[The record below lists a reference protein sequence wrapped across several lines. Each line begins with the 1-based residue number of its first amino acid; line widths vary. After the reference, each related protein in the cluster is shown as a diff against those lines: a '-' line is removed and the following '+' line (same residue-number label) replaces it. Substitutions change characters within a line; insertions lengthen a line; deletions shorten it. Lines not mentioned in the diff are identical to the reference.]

1 MNNIFGRHATVDRSD
16 AAIVGLDL
24 GDDKALYEIQFG
36 NGYGASIVRNSFSY
50 GGRAGLY
57 EVAVLHGGNLCYT
70 TPVTQD
76 VVGFLTK
83 NGVAEVLDQ
92 IAALPAAEFTE

>member
-1 MNNIFGRHATVDRSD
+1 
-16 AAIVGLDL
+16 
-24 GDDKALYEIQFG
+24 
-36 NGYGASIVRNSFSY
+36 
-50 GGRAGLY
+50 
-57 EVAVLHGGNLCYT
+57 VLHGGNLCYT